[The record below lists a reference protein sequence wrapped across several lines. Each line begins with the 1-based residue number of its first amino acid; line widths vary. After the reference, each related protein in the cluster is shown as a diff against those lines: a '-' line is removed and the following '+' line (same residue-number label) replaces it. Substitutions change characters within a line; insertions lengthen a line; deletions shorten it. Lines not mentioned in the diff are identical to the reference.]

1 MDNMK
6 RNFSKV
12 LFATS
17 FLLPLLLVLSG
28 SCKKT
33 SPADANVK
41 VVDSLS
47 RPVKGALVILRQDTV
62 VNPSTGVQA
71 DIYDEK
77 TTDINGNAFFSFKWE
92 AVLNVEVTKGNL
104 KAYDYIRLEQSNTVS
119 KTIILK

>member
-1 MDNMK
+1 MN
-6 RNFSKV
+6 R
-12 LFATS
+12 
-17 FLLPLLLVLSG
+17 FLLKTLFVVTFLLAGIAVLTS

-33 SPADANVK
+33 SPADANVT

-47 RPVKGALVILRQDTV
+47 RPIKGATVILRQDTV

-77 TTDINGNAFFSFKWE
+77 VTDINGKAFFSFKWE

-104 KAYDYIRLEQSNTVS
+104 KVYDYIRLEQSNTVS
-119 KTIILK
+119 KTVVLK